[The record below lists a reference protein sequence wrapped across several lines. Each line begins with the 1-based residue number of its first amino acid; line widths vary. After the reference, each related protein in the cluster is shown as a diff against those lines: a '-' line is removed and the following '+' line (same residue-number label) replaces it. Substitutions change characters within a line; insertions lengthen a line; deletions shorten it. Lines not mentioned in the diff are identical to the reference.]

1 MSTKTLKDIGEKDC
15 ITSITRLLRDD
26 DRLLGGRGHDSAVL
40 DLQLAPNEV
49 LLTNTDRSGMNIA
62 YSLGLA
68 GPECAGDFAVSHAV
82 SDILV
87 SGGDPVSV
95 SIALLAPPDLPLE
108 VLNRFM
114 KGADDAAHRYGAF
127 IAGGDTKHAPKFA
140 AVVTALGKAKR
151 DEVLM
156 RAGAQPGDVLLV
168 TGHLGTMMAGKVAFQ
183 SELELSDQERETFSQ
198 ALIYQNPPY
207 RFSRAL
213 AKARLATAAMD
224 NSDGL
229 SGTLHTLCQHSGVGF
244 VLNKQSVPIHP
255 STQRVAQVLGID
267 PFQFALASGDWSHCF
282 AVPEHE
288 VDVIKTMA
296 EATQT
301 PVSVIGQFTEA
312 PDVLIQTEE
321 GVFAFPRLEN
331 DRFRVGGT
339 AWFKALEGQVNYLG
353 NEQSK

>member
-1 MSTKTLKDIGEKDC
+1 MSTTLKDIGEKDC
-15 ITSITRLLRDD
+15 VASITNLLRDD
-26 DRLLGGRGHDSAVL
+26 NRLLGGRGHDSAVI
-40 DLQLAPNEV
+40 DLALGPNEV
-49 LLTNTDRSGMNIA
+49 LLMNSDRSGMNIA

-95 SIALLAPPDLPLE
+95 SIALLSPPDLPLD
-108 VLNRFM
+108 VINRFM
-114 KGADDAAHRYGAF
+114 QGADEAAQRYGAF

-151 DEVLM
+151 DEVLL
-156 RAGAQPGDVLLV
+156 RSGAQPGDVLLV
-168 TGHLGTMMAGKVAFQ
+168 TGHFGTMMAGKVAFQ
-183 SELELSDQERETFSQ
+183 SEMDVSTEDRETFSH
-198 ALIYQNPPY
+198 ALVYQNPPY

-213 AKARLATAAMD
+213 AKARLATAGMD

-229 SGTLHTLCQHSGVGF
+229 SGTLHTLCQMSGVGL
-244 VLNKQSVPIHP
+244 VLEKQSVPIHP
-255 STQRVAQVLGID
+255 ATVRVARALGAD

-282 AVPEHE
+282 AVPEE
-288 VDVIKTMA
+288 DVDVVKAMA

-301 PVSVIGQFTEA
+301 PVAVIGRFTEA
-312 PDVLIQTEE
+312 PQVLIKTED

-353 NEQSK
+353 KEQTQ